1 MNSGIAVYYLG
12 IVGGIIEYVVMI
24 LLIICCLKYLFG
36 KK

>member
-1 MNSGIAVYYLG
+1 MDSAIAVYYLG
-12 IVGGIIEYVVMI
+12 IVGGIIKYVVMI